1 MDEDEDALGVSL
13 PSHSFLSTL
22 FFSLVMTDLTKII
35 YKQRIALAYVS
46 LPHIPFLFL
55 FSLGSSPHS
64 LSLFYFED
72 GCSP

>member
-13 PSHSFLSTL
+13 PSHSFLL
-22 FFSLVMTDLTKII
+22 IRFLLVMTDLTKII

-46 LPHIPFLFL
+46 LPHIPFFVF
-55 FSLGSSPHS
+55 FSLSSSPRS

-72 GCSP
+72 GCSQ